1 MWVPGTGSRWLTAH
15 ADPGSFAV
23 VGVSAGKAGKWPS
36 PSGLRMH
43 ARVFADSI
51 RGTLWMEKSFGRR
64 RTSSPTNSKR
74 ASGSC
79 RIRWSGSAC
88 SPAMMRA
95 VHGLD
100 LCPFLL
106 LDIGPHGFCF
116 FAAAAAVILQQMNS
130 ARQQALPRRPIF
142 RFRAPTR
149 PFCRSNPH
157 LFRLGGH

>member
-1 MWVPGTGSRWLTAH
+1 
-15 ADPGSFAV
+15 
-23 VGVSAGKAGKWPS
+23 
-36 PSGLRMH
+36 
-43 ARVFADSI
+43 
-51 RGTLWMEKSFGRR
+51 MEKSFGRR
-64 RTSSPTNSKR
+64 RPATESIVANEQQ
-74 ASGSC
+74 ASQRQLSNPLE
-79 RIRWSGSAC
+79 WL
-88 SPAMMRA
+88 
-95 VHGLD
+95 GLLARHD
-100 LCPFLL
+100 AGRTWARFVPFLL